1 MYLQPK
7 GKMMNRFVEWA
18 KGLTWMAWAILLLGI
33 LLMLSIGVSWY
44 RENHRPVLTKTVY
57 QTVKEIKESLKIKRV
72 EIPVDRIV
80 VLEKKS
86 LDKIVGLSDDLKTD
100 EAKQV
105 TATGVIPPYEGDT
118 NVLAVI
124 DTNTGKST
132 IEAKQVPLSFM
143 DFENKKAVGARCG
156 VSTKSVSS
164 VAVDVY
170 ARWDFLRVERCHLG
184 LYGEAGSEGNAKAQM
199 QVEYRW

>member
-1 MYLQPK
+1 
-7 GKMMNRFVEWA
+7 MNRFVEWI
-18 KGLTWMAWAILLLGI
+18 KGLTWTAWAILLLGA
-33 LLMLSIGVSWY
+33 LLVLSVAVSWY

-57 QTVKEIKESLKIKRV
+57 QTVREIKESTKIKRV
-72 EIPVDRIV
+72 EIPVDRVV

-86 LDKIVGLSDDLKTD
+86 LDGIVGLPDALKND
-100 EAKQV
+100 EAKQI

-118 NVLAVI
+118 NVLAVL
-124 DTNTGKST
+124 DTNTGRSV
-132 IEAKQVPLSFM
+132 IEAKQVPLRFM
-143 DFENKKAVGARCG
+143 DFENKRAVGVRCG
-156 VSTKSVSS
+156 LSTKSISS

-170 ARWDFLRVERCHLG
+170 ARWDFLRIEHCHLG

>member
-1 MYLQPK
+1 MFLRAK
-7 GKMMNRFVEWA
+7 EKTMNRFVEWA

-33 LLMLSIGVSWY
+33 LLIMSIGVSWY

-57 QTVKEIKESLKIKRV
+57 QTVKEIKEAVKIKRV
-72 EIPVDRIV
+72 EIPIDRIV
-80 VLEKKS
+80 VLEKKD
-86 LDKIVGLSDDLKTD
+86 LDKIVGLSDALKGDAT
-100 EAKQV
+100 KQI

-118 NVLAVI
+118 NVLAVM
-124 DTNTGKST
+124 DMNTGRSS

-143 DFENKKAVGARCG
+143 DFENKKAVGVRCG
-156 VSTKSVSS
+156 VSTKSVSA
-164 VAVDVY
+164 VEVDVY